1 MMPELRSQ
9 ASHYCMLV
17 LQLSGLP
24 LLPPAG
30 PGEVGVGAPGVD
42 GDGVLLQLVVHLVL
56 GCLSSSPPLPSTFY
70 M

>member
-1 MMPELRSQ
+1 
-9 ASHYCMLV
+9 MLV

-30 PGEVGVGAPGVD
+30 PGGVGVGAPGVD
-42 GDGVLLQLVVHLVL
+42 GDGVLLQLAVLPVL